1 MAAPAQ
7 KLKHANGTEVTAQ
20 EAYDAFM
27 NTRVLIVNNG
37 ITYEAINMKWYDT
50 NSAQDDPTNVGFVG
64 LKHVLE
70 GVGGTVSL
78 TTINVGDS
86 SLVPTQQG

>member
-27 NTRVLIVNNG
+27 NTRVLIVKG
-37 ITYEAINMKWYDT
+37 KTTYEAINMVWYDN
-50 NSAQDDPTNVGFVG
+50 NSAQTDPANVGYVQ
-64 LKHVLE
+64 LSYV
-70 GVGGTVSL
+70 VDSAGTVSIS
-78 TTINVGDS
+78 TITVGNA
-86 SLVPTQQG
+86 SLVPA